1 MRKLLLALALAMPWH
16 QVAAEEISSAYVETR
31 VEADCVI
38 FEQAD
43 SEDGGFVHRVCPG
56 YGGYP
61 VLVFESDL
69 RENIF
74 YGFPPTDFVDIAW
87 QSFET
92 FNGAMGKTEWRIS
105 THEGK
110 STPFATIR
118 RWHVQADLEGKEK
131 DVEVL
136 VVSKV
141 GQPGKPEGCVVA
153 LVLASGK
160 PDANDTARKIADEQA
175 RDFVCGAD
183 ERVLVGEPMPV
194 FYSEGKT
201 QN

>member
-1 MRKLLLALALAMPWH
+1 MRKLLMALAVAMPWH
-16 QVAAEEISSAYVETR
+16 QAAAEEISSAYVEIN
-31 VEADCVI
+31 VETDCVV

-43 SEDGGFVHRVCPG
+43 AEDGGFVHRVCPG
-56 YGGYP
+56 YRGYP

-74 YGFPPTDFVDIAW
+74 YGFPPTDFADIAW

-92 FNGAMGKTEWRIS
+92 FNGALAKTEWRIS
-105 THEGK
+105 THEAA

-118 RWHVQADLEGKEK
+118 RWHVQADVEGKEK

-141 GQPGKPEGCVVA
+141 GQPGKADGCVVA

-160 PDANDTARKIADEQA
+160 PNANDLARKIADEQA
-175 RDFVCGAD
+175 RDFACGAD

-194 FYSEGKT
+194 FNSVDKT

>member
-1 MRKLLLALALAMPWH
+1 MRKLLMALAVAMPWH
-16 QVAAEEISSAYVETR
+16 QAAAEEISSAYVETN
-31 VEADCVI
+31 VETDCVV

-43 SEDGGFVHRVCPG
+43 AEDGGFVHRVCPG
-56 YGGYP
+56 YRGYP

-74 YGFPPTDFVDIAW
+74 YGFPPTDFADIAW

-92 FNGAMGKTEWRIS
+92 FNGALAKTEWRIS
-105 THEGK
+105 THEGA

-118 RWHVQADLEGKEK
+118 RWHVQADVEGKEK

-141 GQPGKPEGCVVA
+141 GQPGKAEGCVVA

-160 PDANDTARKIADEQA
+160 PQANDLARKIADEQA
-175 RDFVCGAD
+175 RDFACGAD

-194 FYSEGKT
+194 FNSVDKT
-201 QN
+201 EN